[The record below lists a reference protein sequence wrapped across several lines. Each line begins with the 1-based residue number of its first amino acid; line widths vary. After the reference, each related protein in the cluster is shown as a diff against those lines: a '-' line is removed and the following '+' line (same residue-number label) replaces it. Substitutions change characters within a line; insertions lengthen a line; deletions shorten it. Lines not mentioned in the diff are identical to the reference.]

1 MDCSKSD
8 FPVLHYLSEFAQ
20 THIHRVGNAIQHI
33 IFCWALLLL
42 PSIFPIIRIFFYEL
56 ALHIRWPKYWSFSF
70 NISPSRIFRVDLLQ
84 DFLVWSLCCPRDSQE
99 SSPASQF
106 KIIDSSVLSLLYG
119 LTLTSV
125 NDHWR
130 KLQLWLYR
138 PLSANWCLCFLI
150 HYLGLS

>member
-106 KIIDSSVLSLLYG
+106 ESITSLVLSLLYG
-119 LTLTSV
+119 DPALTSV
-125 NDHWR
+125 HDYWKNHSFDHSFDHTD
-130 KLQLWLYR
+130 LCQQSNV
-138 PLSANWCLCFLI
+138 SAF
-150 HYLGLS
+150 

>member
-1 MDCSKSD
+1 MDCSMSD

-33 IFCWALLLL
+33 IFCRALLLL
-42 PSIFPIIRIFFYEL
+42 PSILPSIRIFFYEL

-70 NISPSRIFRVDLLQ
+70 NISPSRIFRVDFLQ
-84 DFLVWSLCCPRDSQE
+84 DFLVWSLCCPRDSQG

-130 KLQLWLYR
+130 NYSFDYIDLCQQIDV
-138 PLSANWCLCFLI
+138 SAF
-150 HYLGLS
+150 